1 MLAIQGTF
9 SLKYTKLNNVERKT
23 LVRARV
29 NLEVSARN
37 SVVGND

>member
-9 SLKYTKLNNVERKT
+9 SLKYSKLNVERNT

-29 NLEVSARN
+29 NLEVSARD
-37 SVVGND
+37 SVVGID